1 LPAFQNQ
8 LPAFSNILYSGILAT
23 NLFLKKYKMAT
34 EEFPLKKVCIICAKG
49 TIEDVYA
56 ALVMSN
62 GAVMEGIET
71 KMFFT
76 FFGLDAITKKT
87 MNSLHTG
94 VVGNPAMRMPGGLP
108 FPTLLGIIPGVETG
122 VSAMMRSQMDK
133 LDIPPVK
140 EFLEMIEAGG
150 GEIYACKLAMDMFKL
165 KKDDLWEGVKDV
177 LTVGQFYEMCGGL
190 QTQIIFT

>member
-1 LPAFQNQ
+1 M
-8 LPAFSNILYSGILAT
+8 T
-23 NLFLKKYKMAT
+23 K

-56 ALVMSN
+56 SLVMAN

-71 KMFFT
+71 KVFFT
-76 FFGLDAITKKT
+76 FFGLDAITKKQ
-87 MNSLHTG
+87 MNNLHTG
-94 VVGNPAMRMPGGLP
+94 TIGNPAMRMPGGLP
-108 FPTLLGIIPGVETG
+108 FPTLLGMIPGVEAG
-122 VSAMMRSQMDK
+122 VSMMMKSQMEK

-140 EFLEMIEAGG
+140 EFLEMIDAGG

-165 KKDDLWEGVKDV
+165 KKEDLWDGVKDI
-177 LTVGQFYEMCGGL
+177 LTIGQFYEMAGGL